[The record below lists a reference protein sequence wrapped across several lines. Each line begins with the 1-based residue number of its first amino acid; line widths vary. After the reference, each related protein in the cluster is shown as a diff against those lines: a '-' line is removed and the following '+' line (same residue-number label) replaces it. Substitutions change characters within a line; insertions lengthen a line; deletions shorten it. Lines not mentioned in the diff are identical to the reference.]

1 VLKWSDEP
9 PEQRVSVRRR
19 RTPTEVERLVA
30 GFGEQRYGA
39 DRVLPQPGSIVEHI
53 GPPSEEAAKQ
63 CR

>member
-9 PEQRVSVRRR
+9 
-19 RTPTEVERLVA
+19 RTESIGTEA
-30 GFGEQRYGA
+30 TDADGSGAISGGICEQRYGA